1 MFFSSLSFIIVC
13 FIFISCVHSGEYLD
27 AISKHSGEDGMMV
40 EAWDDVEIGR
50 IVEAREEWENVST
63 LQVQSEVGV
72 LKNKNVYIILTFN
85 YFTSYLFD
93 TEH

>member
-1 MFFSSLSFIIVC
+1 MMFFSSLSLIIVC
-13 FIFISCVHSGEYLD
+13 FISYVHSEEYVD
-27 AISKHSGEDGMMV
+27 AISKHSGEDGMIV

-50 IVEAREEWENVST
+50 MVEAREEWENVST
-63 LQVQSEVGV
+63 LQKQSEVGA